1 MNEIDPKLMDRAI
14 AAEKSRSRRSRGFIM
29 LVYGVLL
36 SPVGYFIATQA
47 GYGGRER
54 QIVTLLFCFVLLMA
68 GLAAVRIAQW
78 MSGSVLM
85 AFLSPGG
92 RARRSAGHSRAEAL
106 AAAGN
111 FTDASAAFDE
121 LRSSGTGNIPA
132 LRAEA
137 ELHSTAAGDPK
148 RAESLYLQ
156 IRRAPD
162 ATTGD
167 VLYASHRLIDLYIG
181 PLNDPG
187 RVMVEL
193 RRMADQFPDTR
204 DGQSALEALKRRRE
218 TPTADSGDTR

>member
-1 MNEIDPKLMDRAI
+1 MSEIDPTLMDRAI
-14 AAEKSRSRRSRGFIM
+14 AAEKSRSRRSRFFIM
-29 LVYGVLL
+29 LVYGVML
-36 SPVGYFIATQA
+36 SPVGYFLATQA

-54 QIVTLLFCFVLLMA
+54 QVVTLLLCFVLLMV
-68 GLAAVRIAQW
+68 GLTAIKVAQW
-78 MSGSVLM
+78 LSGGMLM

-92 RARRSAGHSRAEAL
+92 RARRAAGHSRAEAL
-106 AAAGN
+106 AAAGRLA
-111 FTDASAAFDE
+111 DASAAFDE
-121 LRSSGTGNIPA
+121 LRAGGDRNIPA

-204 DGQSALEALKRRRE
+204 DGQSALDALKRRRE
-218 TPTADSGDTR
+218 EGNS